1 MGALFGT
8 LERAESNGG
17 TSSPRGLHEVTL
29 DAHHSQAKMHP
40 TSRGQAKRHRSR
52 HALTSPEQ
60 QGRRWGRRY
69 CTASQH
75 NTIACG
81 FAARP
86 APKFVRYPHTPRAG
100 VRKNEPSPPP
110 PPLPNQRR
118 VPRFRVPPPQT
129 SRAPLSRRSRAP
141 PPRRECRKERF
152 RPRMRCTPPRQRED
166 RPHGNGKDGATR
178 LAYLRLSPRAAM
190 MFECSLCPGC
200 GLRAASFKLGIVP
213 TQKQRAE
220 DRKN

>member
-141 PPRRECRKERF
+141 PPAENAARRGSGRACGVRPPGRERTGRTEMGRTGQHGSPTSGY
-152 RPRMRCTPPRQRED
+152 RPA
-166 RPHGNGKDGATR
+166 RP
-178 LAYLRLSPRAAM
+178 
-190 MFECSLCPGC
+190 
-200 GLRAASFKLGIVP
+200 
-213 TQKQRAE
+213 
-220 DRKN
+220 